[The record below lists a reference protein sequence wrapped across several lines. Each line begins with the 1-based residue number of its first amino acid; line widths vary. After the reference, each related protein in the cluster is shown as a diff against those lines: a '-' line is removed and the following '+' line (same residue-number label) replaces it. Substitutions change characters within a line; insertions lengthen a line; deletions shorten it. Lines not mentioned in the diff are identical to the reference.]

1 MYRKF
6 YLITFIV
13 WLIFSSKNAY
23 SQFPAFG
30 QVNDISTIGIPGAR
44 ITLFDSSLTY
54 FREIRTDATGAFSIS
69 NVPAGNYLLG
79 AEKINK
85 DYVQQSIVVPMS
97 VPVTITLYDE
107 IQPGQWDIIM
117 QSPEPLGGTDL
128 GILAPDGEIFYCHN
142 TMDPFV
148 FDPLTN
154 DTMFVQ
160 GDTTILG
167 CAAPTLLPDG
177 KIIFAG
183 GADVNVYGP
192 GTQKIKTYDYLT
204 GIWQPLP
211 NMIDYRWYP
220 TMERLT
226 DGKLL
231 ITGGGTLLN
240 PQRTNSTEIYD
251 PATGTS
257 QMVDTTAIPQE
268 QSPILMLYD
277 GKVMMTHR
285 PPQLYDPVTQQW
297 DTCADFLQGNRMP
310 NGDHADHEL
319 VHLPEQTVVA
329 IGYRSFTAGVPGNF
343 IEKYNEQTNTWTYG
357 ANFNPV
363 RSRPEV
369 ILLPGKNILVM
380 AGYKED
386 ALDTT
391 SVNQWGMMDIT
402 DIYNPYT
409 EQWRRLA
416 PMNYHR
422 EYHAL
427 ATLVPDGRIIMVGG
441 EGQPGN
447 EPPFSIIE
455 AFKPPYL
462 FRGVRPEI
470 INFTQTVFQRGSQ
483 INFDV
488 IKTDSVTQV
497 ILMSTTSVTHMMNC
511 GNNRYAELQFT
522 QTGNTITANIALD
535 SLNVLD
541 GYYLLYAM
549 VDDIPSVAKIIS
561 IVGSATST
569 AIQNSQNNASDEIF
583 IYPNPCSNFISI
595 QNKSN
600 AKNISVELFDITGK
614 CVLKKLFFAE
624 NNFQIQVKNLD
635 AGMYLIAVSDNK
647 KILRQKIIVQ
657 H

>member
-1 MYRKF
+1 MKKIILLLAF
-6 YLITFIV
+6 LIPSLKGI
-13 WLIFSSKNAY
+13 
-23 SQFPAFG
+23 SQFY
-30 QVNDISTIGIPGAR
+30 IIGSVADSATGLQIPNVR
-44 ITLFDSSLTY
+44 VTLFNNDTTF
-54 FREIRTDATGAFSIS
+54 FREERTLTNGTYLFN
-69 NVPAGNYLLG
+69 NVPANIYSLG
-79 AEKINK
+79 AAYVGEDYKQIILNLINDTVLAYQFQLANETQK
-85 DYVQQSIVVPMS
+85 
-97 VPVTITLYDE
+97 
-107 IQPGQWDIIM
+107 GQWDIIV

-128 GILAPDGEIFYCHN
+128 GILQPDGNIFYCHS
-142 TMDPFV
+142 TKDPFI
-148 FDPLTN
+148 FNPQTN
-154 DTMFVQ
+154 DTMSVQ

-167 CAAPTLLPDG
+167 CAAPALLPDG

-183 GADVNVYGP
+183 GADQNVYGP
-192 GTQKIKTYDYLT
+192 GTRKIKTYDYLT
-204 GIWQPLP
+204 GTWQPFP
-211 NMIDYRWYP
+211 NMIGYRWYP

-231 ITGGGTLLN
+231 ITGGGTQLN

-251 PATGTS
+251 LATGTS
-257 QMVDTTAIPQE
+257 VMVDTTAIPQE
-268 QSPILMLYD
+268 QSPILMLYNV
-277 GKVMMTHR
+277 KVMMTHR
-285 PPQLYDPVTQQW
+285 PPQHYDPPTQQW
-297 DTCADFLQGNRMP
+297 DACADFLQGNRMP

-319 VHLPEQTVVA
+319 VHLPDSIVVA

-343 IEKYNEQTNTWTYG
+343 IEKYHEQTDTWTYG
-357 ANFNPV
+357 TNYNPV

-391 SVNQWGMMDIT
+391 SVNQYGMMNIT

-409 EQWRRLA
+409 EQWRHLA
-416 PMNYHR
+416 PMNYYR

-427 ATLVPDGRIIMVGG
+427 ATLVSDGRIIMVGG

-470 INFTQTVFQRGSQ
+470 INFTQNVFQRGSQ
-483 INFDV
+483 ITFDV

-522 QTGNTITANIALD
+522 QTGNTITANIPLD

-541 GYYLLYAM
+541 GYYQLFAM
-549 VDDIPSVAKIIS
+549 VDDIPSIGKIIKVENSVSTS
-561 IVGSATST
+561 ISDLNDE
-569 AIQNSQNNASDEIF
+569 QNYFSV
-583 IYPNPCSNFISI
+583 YPNPTNDFVTIELKNIVVDKITISLTDLSGRKI
-595 QNKSN
+595 KQWNLMN
-600 AKNISVELFDITGK
+600 AKSEKQLSLNEVASGCYFINVNY
-614 CVLKKLFFAE
+614 E
-624 NNFQIQVKNLD
+624 NNL
-635 AGMYLIAVSDNK
+635 LTK
-647 KILRQKIIVQ
+647 KIIKF
-657 H
+657 